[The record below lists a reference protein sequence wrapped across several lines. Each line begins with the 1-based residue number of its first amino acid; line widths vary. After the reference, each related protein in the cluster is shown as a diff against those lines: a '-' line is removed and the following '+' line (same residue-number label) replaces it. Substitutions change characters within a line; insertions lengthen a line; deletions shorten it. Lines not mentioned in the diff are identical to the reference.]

1 MDRRRALLAAS
12 QMTDGELP
20 SFEFPIYIY
29 ADEWQVD
36 NMISFGIA
44 HGEFSDLKNYLI
56 ELLKRKGDN
65 NGWDW
70 SIDDLRSF
78 GVDIILEGQ
87 YYITWLEYMEGD
99 YFVGF
104 GHTQD
109 SSLGGAIT
117 DITVN
122 YEFS

>member
-1 MDRRRALLAAS
+1 MRRRALLAAS
-12 QMTDGELP
+12 QMTGGELP

-29 ADEWQVD
+29 ADEWQQVGSSG
-36 NMISFGIA
+36 SFGIA

-70 SIDDLRSF
+70 IIDDLRSF

-87 YYITWLEYMEGD
+87 YYITWINYVEGD

-104 GHTQD
+104 GHTQN
-109 SSLGGAIT
+109 SGLGGVIT
-117 DITVN
+117 DNIVN